1 MSPWKKPCFRI
12 EWRFVY
18 VASVALVFTSAVDG
32 QTITPKHSRSFT
44 RYDDCEFVA
53 TQYADA
59 DSFCVRIREQEFVL
73 RLYYVDAPESDER
86 FPDRN
91 AEQAQ
96 YFGITPAESLT
107 AGKAA
112 RAFVSEFL
120 AGKSFSVYTRWA
132 SALGSSK
139 LPRYYAIIEVDGR
152 GLAEVLVENG
162 FARLHGTSVNYPDGT
177 KAGAYITGLVV
188 LEQTAK
194 EQKVGAWANSRP
206 QLASASIEEVA
217 ESQEVPPW
225 VDRAL
230 FASGGAATVAVGW
243 ILHVRRLRRRSQ

>member
-1 MSPWKKPCFRI
+1 MAPRKMLQFQSG
-12 EWRFVY
+12 WRFVY
-18 VASVALVFTSAVDG
+18 AAIVAVIFTSAVDG
-32 QTITPKHSRSFT
+32 QTITAKHSRSFT
-44 RYDDCEFVA
+44 RYDNCEFVA

-59 DSFCVRIREQEFVL
+59 DSFCVRIREQEFVF

-96 YFGITPAESLT
+96 YFGITPAESLA

-120 AGKSFSVYTRWA
+120 AGKTFSVYTRWA

-139 LPRYYAIIEVDGR
+139 QPRYYAIIEVEGR

-162 FARLHGTSVNYPDGT
+162 FARLHGISVNYPDGT
-177 KAGAYITGLVV
+177 KAGSYITGLAV

-194 EQKVGAWANSRP
+194 ERKAGAWTNSRP
-206 QLASASIEEVA
+206 QAVESSILETP
-217 ESQEVPPW
+217 ESPELPQW
-225 VDRAL
+225 LDRSM
-230 FASGGAATVAVGW
+230 FAGIGGMIVGTMW
-243 ILHVRRLRRRSQ
+243 IITSIMRRRSPV